1 MDYKKQVEELRSPEG
16 FKNYISGM
24 FDKLKEQFL
33 AKNQQYGDIDP
44 LGNFRLGAMLEHGND
59 SVEAMYEVLKGYENK
74 HVVHVYGHKVNGSKV
89 DESLKDIAVYSVIA
103 LYLNELYYAEK
114 LAEMNE
120 EEKENVLSTD

>member
-1 MDYKKQVEELRSPEG
+1 MDNSKKVEYLRSPEG

-33 AKNQQYGDIDP
+33 AKNKQYGDIDP
-44 LGNFRLGAMLEHGND
+44 LGNFKLGAMLEHGSD

-74 HVVHVYGHKVNGSKV
+74 HVVHVYGHSVSGPKV

-103 LYLNELYYAEK
+103 LYMNELYYAEK
-114 LAEMNE
+114 LAEMDKE
-120 EEKENVLSTD
+120 EGVENG